1 MVFTLPRRF
10 QPSSG
15 SNQEHSR
22 LPIEELEAP
31 SSKPSS
37 ASTSALRLTLETR
50 HSNSAP
56 LLGRYHHS
64 SISLGSGSDTP
75 RAGPSHVSWKT
86 PDSNSPRQSIQESP
100 ASARTPSPMWGGTPG
115 QAQGR
120 FSLTLTSSGSASSPS
135 LLVSPPSTASTS
147 QTYTG
152 RPSSMGKRSSL
163 SMGFT
168 ADSANASEDSDG
180 DSMRSTRSQNVPKP
194 LSPIHEV
201 QHVPPQRKVSLDS
214 VPRTPDSTRTF
225 DRIGSPSP
233 SPVHSAFINRPLK
246 RSPSQTS
253 TSTFRSNVSTQPA
266 APAIPPLDLR
276 PNFQNAMN
284 APHSPAVAPTPRK
297 SRLVGPTLPTVIGS
311 PRQTNKVSV
320 IYEDG
325 GSARTSSFITA
336 PSLNTPDV
344 TEPDPPVFIARD
356 YAASAGTD
364 GTDTEETEETQRG
377 NRNSRPR
384 QIPLPEGLYSI
395 DRRESEDGVRPTS
408 RSALRPST
416 PTPSPSQPAS
426 LATPRRSLD
435 TRRSFYSRSAS
446 LASTRTSESFLQRRW
461 LRGMSFGEERFVFPP
476 TPERKLSA
484 SHACIL
490 FWVGFVAPW
499 CWLIGGWLLTTAG
512 EVGSDGLYA
521 ETGPV
526 LPLWH
531 KLRKGGRQNTREA
544 NHAKE
549 RAAGADPH
557 HEDAGVP
564 MPERV
569 KAISGAAERRIKTK
583 SWYPLLAP
591 SLESLTPSTG
601 SGTSARKLKRCLP
614 TSSAVDPWVHRC
626 RIAAATSGLLIFIAF
641 VIAIVLVAGV
651 RM

>member
-1 MVFTLPRRF
+1 MLSSLSRIF
-10 QPSSG
+10 QPSPG
-15 SNQEHSR
+15 SNSEHSR
-22 LPIEELEAP
+22 LPNEEPETPLA
-31 SSKPSS
+31 KTGS

-50 HSNSAP
+50 HSDSTP

-64 SISLGSGSDTP
+64 SVSLGSGSDTP

-86 PDSNSPRQSIQESP
+86 PYSNSPRQSVQESP
-100 ASARTPSPMWGGTPG
+100 ASARTPSPMWGGTQE
-115 QAQGR
+115 QARAQLM
-120 FSLTLTSSGSASSPS
+120 LTLTSSGSASSPS
-135 LLVSPPSTASTS
+135 LLVSPPSSTVSTS

-168 ADSANASEDSDG
+168 ADSTNASEDSDG
-180 DSMRSTRSQNVPKP
+180 DSVRSTRSQNVPKP

-225 DRIGSPSP
+225 DRIAREAGGPSP

-253 TSTFRSNVSTQPA
+253 TSTFRSNVSAQPP

-284 APHSPAVAPTPRK
+284 APHGAHSPALVPTLRK

-336 PSLNTPDV
+336 PSLNTPDAAD
-344 TEPDPPVFIARD
+344 PDPPVFIARLR
-356 YAASAGTD
+356 G
-364 GTDTEETEETQRG
+364 ETEETQRTG
-377 NRNSRPR
+377 RDTRPR
-384 QIPLPEGLYSI
+384 RVPLPEGLY
-395 DRRESEDGVRPTS
+395 DVDMHDSELAMRPTS
-408 RSALRPST
+408 RSALRPGM

-435 TRRSFYSRSAS
+435 TRRSYYSRSAS
-446 LASTRTSESFLQRRW
+446 PASTRTSDSFVERRW

-476 TPERKLSA
+476 APARKLSA

-490 FWVGFVAPW
+490 FWAGFIAPW
-499 CWLIGGWLLTTAG
+499 CWLIGGWLLTAAG

-531 KLRKGGRQNTREA
+531 KLRKGGRKNVREA
-544 NHAKE
+544 DHTKE
-549 RAAGADPH
+549 TRTMRTDPGPQ
-557 HEDAGVP
+557 HEDVGVP
-564 MPERV
+564 MPQKV
-569 KAISGAAERRIKTK
+569 KSVSGAAERRIKTK

-614 TSSAVDPWVHRC
+614 SSGAVDPWVHRC
-626 RIAAATSGLLIFIAF
+626 RIAAATSGLLIFAAF
-641 VIAIVLVAGV
+641 VVAIVLVAGV